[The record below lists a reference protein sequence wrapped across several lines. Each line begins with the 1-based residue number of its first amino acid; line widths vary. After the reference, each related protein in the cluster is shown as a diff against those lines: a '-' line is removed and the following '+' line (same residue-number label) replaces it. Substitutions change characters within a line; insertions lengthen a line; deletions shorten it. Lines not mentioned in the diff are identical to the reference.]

1 MKLALLQMNPTVGA
15 VRANADALLSAARAA
30 HEGGAELAVAPELC
44 LVGYP
49 PRDLLDRPALVRA
62 VALET
67 ARVISEAPADLT
79 LIFGTLGSARRTEA
93 MTEAEAKA
101 GARAGAKAAPLTGNE
116 RFGEFL
122 GNDAVVAQGGR
133 EIGRARKQLLP
144 TYDVFDEARHFAPGS
159 STTTVDTGKG
169 RIAVTICEDAWAKV
183 LAPGARYTADPLRDV
198 NEDNCDLIVNLSASP
213 FTATKLRQRQEV
225 FATTARA
232 HGVPFALAN
241 QVGGN
246 DELIFDG
253 QSGVWGP
260 DGSLWA
266 RAPVF
271 EEQVLI
277 TDLGPGGSIAALPET
292 DEEAVY
298 AALVLGVRDY
308 ARKCGFKK
316 AVLGLSGGIDSALV
330 ATIAADALGHDNVLG
345 VAMPTR
351 YSSRG
356 SLDDAATL
364 AKNLG
369 TRFQVVDID
378 HLFAAYTDR
387 LKAPLDEAA
396 TAQPSETTFENL
408 QARIRAATLM
418 AFSNRTGA
426 LLLTTGNKS
435 ELAVGYCTLYGDMAG
450 GLAVISD
457 LPKTLVYRVAKW
469 INSAAGRARIPVK
482 SITKPPSAELKPDQ
496 KDSDSL
502 PDYDVLDRIL
512 ELHVEEGLTAEEIVK
527 ECQREGFNDAVVRRV
542 IHLVAV
548 NEYKRRQAP
557 PGLIVTK
564 KAFGPGRRMP
574 LAKGF
579 LET

>member
-15 VRANADALLSAARAA
+15 IRPNADALLAAARTA
-30 HEGGAELAVAPELC
+30 HANGASLAVAPELC

-62 VALET
+62 VAEQT
-67 ARVISEAPADLT
+67 ARVISEAPSDLT
-79 LIFGTLGSARRTEA
+79 LVFGTLGSVSGDQPTA
-93 MTEAEAKA
+93 
-101 GARAGAKAAPLTGNE
+101 LTGND
-116 RFGEFL
+116 RFGNLL
-122 GNDAVVAQGGR
+122 GNDAVVARGGS
-133 EIGRARKQLLP
+133 EIARARKQLLP
-144 TYDVFDEARHFAPGS
+144 TYDVFDEARHFAPGRE
-159 STTTVDTGKG
+159 TTTVDIGSG
-169 RIAVTICEDAWAKV
+169 RIAVTICEDAWAKTTTS
-183 LAPGARYTADPLRDV
+183 GRRYATDPLRDL
-198 NEDNCDLIVNLSASP
+198 NATNCDLIVNLSASP
-213 FTATKLRQRQEV
+213 FTTAKLRQRQDV
-225 FATTARA
+225 FSDTARA
-232 HGVPFALAN
+232 HGLPFALAN

-246 DELIFDG
+246 DELVFDG

-271 EEQVLI
+271 EEHVLMA
-277 TDLGPGGSIAALPET
+277 DLRPGGTIAALPET
-292 DEEAVY
+292 DEGAAY

-308 ARKCGFKK
+308 ARKCGFRK

-330 ATIAADALGHDNVLG
+330 ATIAADALGPDNVLG

-351 YSSRG
+351 YSSQG
-356 SLDDAATL
+356 SLDDAAAL
-364 AKNLG
+364 ATNLG
-369 TRFQVVDID
+369 IRFQVVDID
-378 HLFAAYTDR
+378 NIFASYLTR
-387 LKAPLDEAA
+387 LSAPLDEAA
-396 TAQPSETTFENL
+396 PAPESETTFENL
-408 QARIRAATLM
+408 QARIRAATVM

-450 GLAVISD
+450 GLGVISD
-457 LPKTLVYRVAKW
+457 LPKTSVYRVSEW
-469 INSAAGRARIPVK
+469 INRDAGRARIPVS

-496 KDSDSL
+496 KDADSL
-502 PDYDVLDRIL
+502 PDYDILDRIL
-512 ELHVEEGLTAEEIVK
+512 ELHVEEGLPAEDII
-527 ECQREGFNDAVVRRV
+527 REGRQEGLDDAIVRRV
-542 IHLVAV
+542 IHMVAV

-579 LET
+579 IEA